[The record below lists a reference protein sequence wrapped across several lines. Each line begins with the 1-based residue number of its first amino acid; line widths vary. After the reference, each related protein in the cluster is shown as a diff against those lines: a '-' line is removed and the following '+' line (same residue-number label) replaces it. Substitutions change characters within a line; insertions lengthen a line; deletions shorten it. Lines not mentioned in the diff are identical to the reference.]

1 MARHTNKL
9 LQHLLENESSKRDF
23 VELVQK
29 TNSKRDVALMLRN
42 GEFENTT
49 WYVSGQTVG
58 NIMKK
63 LGYYGNRG
71 RPPIKSRSTGQEYPR
86 WKLR

>member
-49 WYVSGQTVG
+49 WYVSGPTVG

-63 LGYYGNRG
+63 LGYHGNRG
-71 RPPIKSRSTGQEYPR
+71 RPPSKPQSTGQEYPR
-86 WKLR
+86 WILR